1 VEESEK
7 ADLAT
12 ELDVRIGRK
21 KGTKTVPKHPIS
33 ERINDVA
40 ESYWRSRKLAL
51 RRFLLRIHEP
61 VLGLKKQYEVRN
73 GKTVW
78 RYVSEWFE

>member
-1 VEESEK
+1 MIK
-7 ADLAT
+7 C
-12 ELDVRIGRK
+12 
-21 KGTKTVPKHPIS
+21 
-33 ERINDVA
+33 
-40 ESYWRSRKLAL
+40 L

-78 RYVSEWFE
+78 RYVSEWIE